1 MSAWTAADVPDQSGR
16 TILVTGASSGLG
28 LRTAEALAA
37 RGAAVLLGCR
47 SMPRGERARAQVA
60 EVATGPAP
68 ALVRLDLT
76 DLGSVRTSAVTLT
89 SSLRHLDVLV
99 NNAGIM
105 APPLARTAEGF
116 ESQFATNHLGH
127 FALTGLLLPAL
138 LRAPAPRVVTVSSV
152 MHRMGRARWD
162 DPNFEESRY
171 RPWAAYGSSKLANLQ
186 FTFELAR
193 RAAATKLVAVAAH
206 PGLAATN
213 LVPARTEAATGTTAP
228 AGEGRREAS
237 RPSLSTRVTHLF
249 AQSDAQGALPQL
261 YAATMP
267 DVGPG
272 DFWGPD
278 GPFGA
283 RGGPTRTGAAR
294 AACDEAAARRLWEL
308 SEELTGVTYAG
319 LTAPPARPAPGA
331 SRTRP
336 RPSPT

>member
-37 RGAAVLLGCR
+37 KGAAVLLGCR
-47 SMPRGERARAQVA
+47 SMGRGERARAQVA

-76 DLGSVRTSAVTLT
+76 DLVSVRTSAVTLT

-127 FALTGLLLPAL
+127 FALTGLLMPAL
-138 LRAPAPRVVTVSSV
+138 LRAPSPRVVTVSST
-152 MHRMGRARWD
+152 MHRVGRSRWD
-162 DPNFEESRY
+162 DPNFTASRY
-171 RPWAAYGSSKLANLQ
+171 RPWAAYGASKLANLQ

-193 RAAATKLVAVAAH
+193 RAAPTPLVAAAAH
-206 PGLAATN
+206 PGFAATN
-213 LVPARTEAATGTTAP
+213 LMTARTSAPQGATRPATTAAVPHAGASAPGP
-228 AGEGRREAS
+228 ATCSPRATPRVPSPALRGHDARR
-237 RPSLSTRVTHLF
+237 
-249 AQSDAQGALPQL
+249 GA
-261 YAATMP
+261 
-267 DVGPG
+267 G

-278 GPFGA
+278 GAFG
-283 RGGPTRTGAAR
+283 TR
-294 AACDEAAARRLWEL
+294 
-308 SEELTGVTYAG
+308 
-319 LTAPPARPAPGA
+319 PAHPPAPGRA
-331 SRTRP
+331 GRRATR
-336 RPSPT
+336 RRRDGCGRCRRS

>member
-1 MSAWTAADVPDQSGR
+1 MSAWTAADVPDQRGR

-193 RAAATKLVAVAAH
+193 RAAPTPLVAAAAH
-206 PGLAATN
+206 PGFAATN
-213 LVPARTEAATGTTAP
+213 LMTARTSAPQGATRPADDGGGAPRRGLGTR
-228 AGEGRREAS
+228 AG
-237 RPSLSTRVTHLF
+237 HLF

-278 GPFGA
+278 GAFGT
-283 RGGPTRTGAAR
+283 RGAPTRTGASGPGR
-294 AACDEAAARRLWEL
+294 RWPRWRPARRRRW
-308 SEELTGVTYAG
+308 SGST
-319 LTAPPARPAPGA
+319 
-331 SRTRP
+331 
-336 RPSPT
+336 